1 MKAKFTYIF
10 SLLLCFGLYK
20 SKVNAQYNTKS
31 LNWNTGAYDNLTYSG
46 PEGTMPYRL
55 LKPGGY
61 SKSKKYP
68 LVIMLHGAG
77 EGRGTTCSRQYGAN
91 CVLSWGGK
99 MHLDYNA
106 KYPGFVVFPQS
117 WGGDWTD
124 QPLKI
129 VRGIITKISQTY
141 SIDLDRVYIHGLS
154 AGGQGT
160 WKQAFANPQAFA
172 AISPHSAAGDAGKL
186 GQVLFTPL
194 WTVQGEKDT
203 NPRMSVTMYMMNRLQ
218 SMGKHPVYT
227 LNPKTH
233 QQIWPNIN
241 TTEPIY
247 TLVPNG
253 GHVVWPVLYDNK
265 VWLPWLFNQRRSKI
279 IAIGGTNVSGGKTV
293 TLGIA
298 PGFLAYEWSN
308 GSTTNQIKVNRP
320 GTYRVRYKR
329 YAYVFS
335 GPQVWSN
342 WSDPI
347 TITGTGSPIAHA
359 KIAEEKTPDNSSFT
373 LVNRDN
379 NSDIRSLHD
388 RDEINLSELPTTH
401 LNIRIN
407 LDSLDVKHVEFE
419 LDGKKYVDEQLPF
432 TLYGDHQVGFKPKDI
447 SPGHHKLAAHVKLP
461 DLGEDYKDNYE
472 DLEYRDPDAING
484 PDLSFEVEFTIID
497 DNAPHSKGEEIEESE
512 LIKLYPNPV
521 HDKFFVE
528 LADESDD
535 GKIFIYDRYGMLIH
549 TFAIPHGRGSQPFE
563 VNLSE
568 LGLTTGI
575 YTVKVVSSKY
585 NEKTVRVFKE

>member
-1 MKAKFTYIF
+1 
-10 SLLLCFGLYK
+10 
-20 SKVNAQYNTKS
+20 VHAQYDSKS
-31 LNWNTGAYDNLTYSG
+31 LNWNTAAYDKVTYSG

-61 SKSKKYP
+61 DKSKKYP
-68 LVIMLHGAG
+68 LVIMLHGKG
-77 EGRGTTCSRQYGAN
+77 EGRGTACSAQYGAD
-91 CVLSWGGK
+91 CVLSWGGH

-106 KYPGFVVFPQS
+106 KYPGFVVFPQT
-117 WGGDWTD
+117 WGGDWGD

-129 VRGIITKISQTY
+129 VRGIIAKITQTY

-160 WKQAFANPQAFA
+160 WRQFLAYPQAFA
-172 AISPHSAAGDAGKL
+172 AFSPHSAAGDAGKA
-186 GQVLFTPL
+186 GQVIFTPM

-218 SMGKHPVYT
+218 SLGKHPVYT
-227 LNPKTH
+227 LNATTH
-233 QQIWPNIN
+233 QQVWPNIN

-253 GHVVWPVLYDNK
+253 GHVVWPVLYNNK
-265 VWLPWLFNQRRSKI
+265 VWLPWLFNQKRSKI
-279 IAIGGTNVSGGKTV
+279 IAIGGTDVSGGKTV
-293 TLGIA
+293 TLGVS

-308 GSTTNQIKVNRP
+308 GSTTNQIKVNRA

-329 YAYVFS
+329 YANVFS

-347 TITGTGSPIAHA
+347 TITGPGAPLAHA
-359 KIAEEKTPDNSSFT
+359 KIAAEDKPESSSFT
-373 LVNRDN
+373 LVNKDD

-388 RDEINLSELPTTH
+388 GDQISLSELPTHH

-407 LDSLDVKHVEFE
+407 LDSLDAKEVVFE
-419 LDGKKYVDEQLPF
+419 LDGKKYTDDQLPF
-432 TLYGDHQVGFKPKDI
+432 TLYGDHQFGFKSKNL
-447 SPGHHKLAAHVKLP
+447 SGGHHKLSAHVKLK
-461 DLGEDYKDNYE
+461 DLGEEIKDNYE
-472 DLEYRDPDAING
+472 DLEYREPDVING
-484 PDLSFEVEFTIID
+484 PDLSFDIEFTIVD
-497 DNAPHSKGEEIEESE
+497 DKAPHSQDDGVEESE
-512 LIKLYPNPV
+512 LIKVYPNPI

-528 LADESDD
+528 LADESDE
-535 GKIFIYDRYGMLIH
+535 GKVNIYDRFGMLIH
-549 TFAIPHGRGSQPFE
+549 TYPISRAKGSQPFE
-563 VNLSE
+563 INLSE

-575 YTVKVVSSKY
+575 YTVKVISSKY